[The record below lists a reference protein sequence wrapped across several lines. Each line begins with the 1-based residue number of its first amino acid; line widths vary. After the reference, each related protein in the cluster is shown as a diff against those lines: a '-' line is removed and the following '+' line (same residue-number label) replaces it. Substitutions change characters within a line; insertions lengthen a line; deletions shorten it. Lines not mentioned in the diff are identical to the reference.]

1 MKISFIIPVYNVE
14 NYLQKCV
21 ESILK
26 QNCDKE
32 IILVDDGSTDGSGKI
47 CDDYA
52 EKYPESITVLH
63 KENGGLSSARNAGLE
78 KASGD
83 YVLFFNAGDTFCS
96 EDVLENA
103 MKVISENAD
112 YDFVFG
118 WSKCIDKNAVC
129 TRTDKYDNYKNKTF
143 FADNN
148 ICHQAIFYK
157 RSLFSNDKYDTQN
170 FKIYADWDFNVR
182 CVKLKKAKILPLN
195 FEICNFLIGGIS
207 TNMQNPKIFEAER
220 RLILKKYFKIR
231 YFLYQIDRFMLK
243 TFKSIYLP
251 LRNIFIK

>member
-1 MKISFIIPVYNVE
+1 MKLTIITVCLNAADTIDKTLKSIISQSFKNIELIIFDGKSEDNTV
-14 NYLQKCV
+14 
-21 ESILK
+21 
-26 QNCDKE
+26 D
-32 IILVDDGSTDGSGKI
+32 IIKKYKDNIAFFQSAKDDGVYD
-47 CDDYA
+47 A
-52 EKYPESITVLH
+52 M
-63 KENGGLSSARNAGLE
+63 NRALE

-207 TNMQNPKIFEAER
+207 TNMQNSKIFEAER

>member
-1 MKISFIIPVYNVE
+1 MKLTIITVCLNAADTIDKTLKSIISQSFKNIELIIFDGKSEDNTV
-14 NYLQKCV
+14 
-21 ESILK
+21 
-26 QNCDKE
+26 D
-32 IILVDDGSTDGSGKI
+32 IIKKYKDNIAFFQSAKDDGVYD
-47 CDDYA
+47 A
-52 EKYPESITVLH
+52 M
-63 KENGGLSSARNAGLE
+63 NRALE

-182 CVKLKKAKILPLN
+182 CVKLKKAKMLPLN
-195 FEICNFLIGGIS
+195 FEICNFLTGGIS
-207 TNMQNPKIFEAER
+207 TNMQNSKIFEAER

>member
-1 MKISFIIPVYNVE
+1 MKLTIITVCLNAADTIDKTLKSIISQSFKNIELIIFDGKSEDNTV
-14 NYLQKCV
+14 
-21 ESILK
+21 
-26 QNCDKE
+26 D
-32 IILVDDGSTDGSGKI
+32 IIKKYKDNIAFFQSAKDDGVYD
-47 CDDYA
+47 A
-52 EKYPESITVLH
+52 M
-63 KENGGLSSARNAGLE
+63 NRALE

-157 RSLFSNDKYDTQN
+157 ISLFSNDKYDTQN

-207 TNMQNPKIFEAER
+207 TNMQNSKIFEAER

>member
-1 MKISFIIPVYNVE
+1 MKLTIITVCLNAADTIDKTLKSIISQSFKNIELIIFDGKSEDNTV
-14 NYLQKCV
+14 
-21 ESILK
+21 
-26 QNCDKE
+26 D
-32 IILVDDGSTDGSGKI
+32 IIKKYKDNIAFFQSAKDDGVYD
-47 CDDYA
+47 A
-52 EKYPESITVLH
+52 M
-63 KENGGLSSARNAGLE
+63 NRALE

-129 TRTDKYDNYKNKTF
+129 ARTDKYDNYKNKTF

-207 TNMQNPKIFEAER
+207 TNMQNSKIFEAER

>member
-1 MKISFIIPVYNVE
+1 MKLTI
-14 NYLQKCV
+14 
-21 ESILK
+21 
-26 QNCDKE
+26 
-32 IILVDDGSTDGSGKI
+32 
-47 CDDYA
+47 
-52 EKYPESITVLH
+52 ITVCLNAADTID
-63 KENGGLSSARNAGLE
+63 KTLKSIISQSFKNIELIIFDGKSEDNTVDIIKKYKDNIAFFQSAKDNGVYDAMNRALE

-182 CVKLKKAKILPLN
+182 CVKLKKAKMLPLN
-195 FEICNFLIGGIS
+195 FEICNFLTGGIS
-207 TNMQNPKIFEAER
+207 TNMQNSKIFEAER

>member
-1 MKISFIIPVYNVE
+1 MKLTIITVCLNAADTIDKTLKSIISQSFKNIELIIFDGKSEDNTV
-14 NYLQKCV
+14 
-21 ESILK
+21 
-26 QNCDKE
+26 D
-32 IILVDDGSTDGSGKI
+32 IIKKYKDNIAFFQSAKDDGVYD
-47 CDDYA
+47 A
-52 EKYPESITVLH
+52 M
-63 KENGGLSSARNAGLE
+63 NRALE

-143 FADNN
+143 FANNN

-207 TNMQNPKIFEAER
+207 TNMQNSKIFEAER
-220 RLILKKYFKIR
+220 RLILKNTLR
-231 YFLYQIDRFMLK
+231 YAIFSI
-243 TFKSIYLP
+243 KSTDLC
-251 LRNIFIK
+251 